1 MAKINLRPWRE
12 EQRQERQK
20 EYITVLAGVFIAAL
34 AIWWFASGAVSSAVE
49 GQQYRNQYLE
59 RQGASLDKKI
69 KEIRE
74 LRSKREALLDRMRLI
89 QDLQGNRPVIVRVFD
104 ELAQVLPDELFF
116 VDVTAKGTNFT
127 LKGRAA
133 SNEQISQLMRN
144 FDQSPWFV
152 NPNLLNVQ
160 SKKGGYSS
168 FDMLV
173 GQSRPAIAETK

>member
-12 EQRQERQK
+12 ELRQERQK
-20 EYITVLAGVFIAAL
+20 EYVTVLAGVFVVAL
-34 AIWWFASGAVSSAVE
+34 ALWWFVSGAIGGAIE
-49 GQQYRNQYLE
+49 DQEYRNQYLQT
-59 RQGASLDKKI
+59 QGASLDKKI

-74 LRSKREALLDRMRLI
+74 LRTKREQLLDRMRLI

-104 ELAQVLPDELFF
+104 ELARVMPEELFF
-116 VDVTAKGTNFT
+116 VQVTTKGKDFT

-133 SNEQISQLMRN
+133 SNDQISQLMRN

-160 SKKGGYSS
+160 SNKGGYNS

-173 GQSRPAIAETK
+173 SQTRPAVGETK